1 MISKYTASLK
11 TYCLTIVYCNFLL
24 LCVSFPLTMSIIT
37 LLSMPFLIFFMVFLL
52 INKIHNESGF
62 TSSNL
67 ERMMVAFDPH
77 TTTSPMATYLYT
89 MDSPLDID
97 YDLYN

>member
-1 MISKYTASLK
+1 
-11 TYCLTIVYCNFLL
+11 
-24 LCVSFPLTMSIIT
+24 
-37 LLSMPFLIFFMVFLL
+37 MVFIL

-62 TSSNL
+62 TRTNF
-67 ERMMVAFDPH
+67 ERMMCAFDPH
-77 TTTSPMATYLYT
+77 TTTTPMAVYLYT

>member
-1 MISKYTASLK
+1 MISKYTSSLK

>member
-1 MISKYTASLK
+1 MI
-11 TYCLTIVYCNFLL
+11 LL
-24 LCVSFPLTMSIIT
+24 RNI
-37 LLSMPFLIFFMVFLL
+37 LL

-77 TTTSPMATYLYT
+77 TTSTPMAAYLYT
-89 MDSPLDID
+89 MNSPLDLDYLD

>member
-1 MISKYTASLK
+1 MISKYTSSLK
-11 TYCLTIVYCNFLL
+11 TYCLAVAWCHFLL

-37 LLSMPFLIFFMVFLL
+37 LFSIPFAIFFMVFIL

-62 TSSNL
+62 TQSNL
-67 ERMMVAFDPH
+67 ERMMSAFDPN
-77 TTTSPMATYLYT
+77 TTTTPMAVYLYT

>member
-1 MISKYTASLK
+1 MSMIVLG
-11 TYCLTIVYCNFLL
+11 LIPFIMFFL
-24 LCVSFPLTMSIIT
+24 
-37 LLSMPFLIFFMVFLL
+37 VFLL

-77 TTTSPMATYLYT
+77 TTSTPMAAYLYT
-89 MDSPLDID
+89 MNSPLDLDYLD

>member
-1 MISKYTASLK
+1 VISKYTSSLK

-37 LLSMPFLIFFMVFLL
+37 LFSMPFLIFFMVFLL

>member
-1 MISKYTASLK
+1 MSMIVLG
-11 TYCLTIVYCNFLL
+11 LI
-24 LCVSFPLTMSIIT
+24 
-37 LLSMPFLIFFMVFLL
+37 PFIMFFIVFLL

-77 TTTSPMATYLYT
+77 TTSTPMAAYLYT
-89 MDSPLDID
+89 MNSPLDLDYLD

>member
-1 MISKYTASLK
+1 MIVLG
-11 TYCLTIVYCNFLL
+11 LIPFIMFFL
-24 LCVSFPLTMSIIT
+24 
-37 LLSMPFLIFFMVFLL
+37 VFLL

-77 TTTSPMATYLYT
+77 TTSTPMAAYLYT
-89 MDSPLDID
+89 MNSPLDLDYLD

>member
-1 MISKYTASLK
+1 MISKYTSSLK
-11 TYCLTIVYCNFLL
+11 IYCLAVAWCNFVI
-24 LCVSFPLTMSIIT
+24 LCISFPLTMSIIT
-37 LLSMPFLIFFMVFLL
+37 LLSMPLAIFFMVFIL

-62 TSSNL
+62 TSTNF
-67 ERMMVAFDPH
+67 ERMMCAFDPH
-77 TTTSPMATYLYT
+77 TTTTPMAVYLYT

>member
-1 MISKYTASLK
+1 MISKYTSSLK
-11 TYCLTIVYCNFLL
+11 LYCLAVVWCHFII

-37 LLSMPFLIFFMVFLL
+37 LLSMPFAIIFMVFLL

-62 TSSNL
+62 TASNL

-77 TTTSPMATYLYT
+77 TTTTPMAVYLYT
-89 MDSPLDID
+89 MDSPLDLD

>member
-1 MISKYTASLK
+1 MPMIVLG
-11 TYCLTIVYCNFLL
+11 LIPFIMFFL
-24 LCVSFPLTMSIIT
+24 
-37 LLSMPFLIFFMVFLL
+37 VFLL

-77 TTTSPMATYLYT
+77 TTSTPMAAYLYT
-89 MDSPLDID
+89 MNSPLDLDYLD

>member
-1 MISKYTASLK
+1 
-11 TYCLTIVYCNFLL
+11 
-24 LCVSFPLTMSIIT
+24 
-37 LLSMPFLIFFMVFLL
+37 MVFLL

-62 TSSNL
+62 TASNL

-77 TTTSPMATYLYT
+77 TTTTPMAVYLYT
-89 MDSPLDID
+89 MDSPLDLD

>member
-1 MISKYTASLK
+1 MSMIVLV
-11 TYCLTIVYCNFLL
+11 LIPFIMFFL
-24 LCVSFPLTMSIIT
+24 
-37 LLSMPFLIFFMVFLL
+37 VFLL

-77 TTTSPMATYLYT
+77 TTSTPMAAYLYT
-89 MDSPLDID
+89 MNSPLDLDYLD

>member
-1 MISKYTASLK
+1 ML
-11 TYCLTIVYCNFLL
+11 
-24 LCVSFPLTMSIIT
+24 IIT
-37 LLSMPFLIFFMVFLL
+37 LFCIPFASFFIVFIL

-62 TSSNL
+62 TQSNL
-67 ERMMVAFDPH
+67 ERMMSAFDPH
-77 TTTSPMATYLYT
+77 TTTTPMAVYLYT

>member
-1 MISKYTASLK
+1 VLSKYTSSLK
-11 TYCLTIVYCNFLL
+11 VYCLVVAWCHFVILYA
-24 LCVSFPLTMSIIT
+24 SFPITMSIIT
-37 LLSMPFLIFFMVFLL
+37 LFSIPFAIFFMVFILV
-52 INKIHNESGF
+52 NKIHNESGF
-62 TSSNL
+62 TASNL

-77 TTTSPMATYLYT
+77 TASTPMAAYLYT

>member
-1 MISKYTASLK
+1 
-11 TYCLTIVYCNFLL
+11 
-24 LCVSFPLTMSIIT
+24 MSIIT
-37 LLSMPFLIFFMVFLL
+37 LFCIPFAIFFMVFLL

-77 TTTSPMATYLYT
+77 TTSTPMAAYLYT

-97 YDLYN
+97 YEFYN

>member
-1 MISKYTASLK
+1 
-11 TYCLTIVYCNFLL
+11 
-24 LCVSFPLTMSIIT
+24 
-37 LLSMPFLIFFMVFLL
+37 MVFIL

-62 TSSNL
+62 TQSNL
-67 ERMMVAFDPH
+67 ERMMSAFDPH
-77 TTTSPMATYLYT
+77 TTTTPMAVYLYT